1 VKSCPLFSLL
11 DTRDS
16 MVVSFGTNLLLLP
29 LLLSWLPFLL
39 RLFLPFDLPPVVV
52 VVAGLGDGVVD
63 VGTDVEL
70 IVQDQVELIFIYQL
84 SSSESTT
91 KRLNLRFFSLSIS
104 SLVL

>member
-1 VKSCPLFSLL
+1 
-11 DTRDS
+11 

-29 LLLSWLPFLL
+29 LLLAWLPFLL
-39 RLFLPFDLPPVVV
+39 QLFLPLDLPPVVV
-52 VVAGLGDGVVD
+52 VVAGVDDGIVD
-63 VGTDVEL
+63 VGTGVEL
-70 IVQDQVELIFIYQL
+70 IIKDQVELIFIYQL